1 MIEDL
6 TLIRYKK
13 KKPQSSCLQDLLPLG
28 LGSEVKVKRSLSLVE
43 KALLSRLKDGDTS
56 AFTVIFSGYY
66 KDLVMFA
73 TRFTHNINDAE
84 EIIQDIFVKFW
95 EEHESVNIAVSLK
108 SFLLKTVQNK
118 CIDWLRHNK
127 VARIHNDYIVSGS
140 TQIEYD
146 ADNYMLFSELQEQI
160 DASLARLPEEISE
173 AFRMNRYKGLK
184 YHEIAKLTGV
194 SVRTVEVRIGKALN
208 MLRNYLK
215 EYLLNIAGLLILLFC
230 NT

>member
-28 LGSEVKVKRSLSLVE
+28 QESEVKVKRSLSLVE
-43 KALLSRLKDGDTS
+43 KALISRVKDGDTS
-56 AFTVIFSGYY
+56 AFTVIFTGYY

-84 EIIQDIFVKFW
+84 EIIQDIFVRFW
-95 EEHESVNIAVSLK
+95 EEREYVNITVSLK

-127 VARIHNDYIVSGS
+127 VAGIHNDYILAGS
-140 TQIEYD
+140 TQMQYD
-146 ADNYMLFSELQEQI
+146 TDNYVLFSELQEQI
-160 DASLARLPEEISE
+160 DSSLARLPEEISE

-184 YHEIAKLTGV
+184 YHEIAKVMGV

-208 MLRNYLK
+208 ILRNNLK
-215 EYLLNIAGLLILLFC
+215 DYLLTIAILLMLLF
-230 NT
+230 